1 VKATIDF
8 ANRVGD
14 FKSNGDD
21 TKVEFPVNEY
31 ICYMDQFKWFMDKND
46 IALETSREMA
56 TDFVIDTELDM
67 SRSNFFSVN
76 KEQDSLN
83 FMSPKAVYD
92 LDTYTITADQIPWI
106 RVADAKITPD
116 SGRVVIRRKAK
127 MDPLTNS
134 VVQANYITQYHT
146 IENASVTLLSRSDFI
161 GSGQYTYVD
170 ENKNPTLI
178 SLTSISVDTTMQTVA
193 SGKINAAEEFFLSPD
208 FEYQGD
214 VNLQANEKFLSF
226 NGSTRIIHNC
236 DGLQRNWMKFSASI
250 DPNEVLIPVDTLLS
264 DDRGNPVDIGLNL
277 VKDPYEVYGTFLSAK
292 RDDADLSVV
301 TSRGY
306 LYYNK
311 ADQNYEVAAADKLKQ
326 KNLPGNYISLN
337 KQSCELTGVGELEM
351 GADLGQFESRTIGTL
366 KYNPLEEKVTI
377 NASVVLDF
385 FFDENA
391 LAKMETYL
399 SAVPD
404 LKPVDFTKSNYEYAV
419 REMMGLAESDKVISE
434 LSLSGSLK
442 RIPDALDK
450 TVFISDLQMTWD
462 PVLESF
468 VSEGDIGIASI
479 GKKMFFRKVP
489 GKFVVEKKAS
499 GDIVHLYFEIDDA
512 HWYYF
517 TYKRGLMQAYSSDKE
532 FNNGLMELK
541 EDKRKQAGAK
551 KEDDYSFM
559 LGSKSKQSIFV
570 DQFMF

>member
-1 VKATIDF
+1 
-8 ANRVGD
+8 
-14 FKSNGDD
+14 
-21 TKVEFPVNEY
+21 
-31 ICYMDQFKWFMDKND
+31 
-46 IALETSREMA
+46 
-56 TDFVIDTELDM
+56 
-67 SRSNFFSVN
+67 
-76 KEQDSLN
+76 
-83 FMSPKAVYD
+83 
-92 LDTYTITADQIPWI
+92 
-106 RVADAKITPD
+106 
-116 SGRVVIRRKAK
+116 
-127 MDPLTNS
+127 
-134 VVQANYITQYHT
+134 
-146 IENASVTLLSRSDFI
+146 
-161 GSGQYTYVD
+161 
-170 ENKNPTLI
+170 
-178 SLTSISVDTTMQTVA
+178 
-193 SGKINAAEEFFLSPD
+193 
-208 FEYQGD
+208 
-214 VNLQANEKFLSF
+214 
-226 NGSTRIIHNC
+226 
-236 DGLQRNWMKFSASI
+236 
-250 DPNEVLIPVDTLLS
+250 
-264 DDRGNPVDIGLNL
+264 
-277 VKDPYEVYGTFLSAK
+277 
-292 RDDADLSVV
+292 
-301 TSRGY
+301 
-306 LYYNK
+306 
-311 ADQNYEVAAADKLKQ
+311 
-326 KNLPGNYISLN
+326 
-337 KQSCELTGVGELEM
+337 
-351 GADLGQFESRTIGTL
+351 
-366 KYNPLEEKVTI
+366 
-377 NASVVLDF
+377 
-385 FFDENA
+385 
-391 LAKMETYL
+391 METYL